1 MFYLTNPD
9 VREADVFTRMPE
21 KFRKPDVRTEWA
33 RANRGGMVTDS
44 FLEGPVWDPAGYLF
58 VTDIPHGRI
67 FRISPSGDWDLVVEY
82 DGEPNGMKRFD
93 AAHLIIT
100 DYRNGLMLLD
110 IERGEIR
117 PYLERRNTERF
128 KGVNDLTFDSAGNIY
143 FTDQGR
149 PGCTIRRAACIGS
162 RRTASS
168 TCCSAPAR
176 ARTGSCCRAT
186 RRCCSSR

>member
-82 DGEPNGMKRFD
+82 DGEPNGMKRFAHASSSAHACSAT
-93 AAHLIIT
+93 AAAFAPT
-100 DYRNGLMLLD
+100 AARTAM
-110 IERGEIR
+110 
-117 PYLERRNTERF
+117 P
-128 KGVNDLTFDSAGNIY
+128 
-143 FTDQGR
+143 
-149 PGCTIRRAACIGS
+149 RAAA
-162 RRTASS
+162 AS
-168 TCCSAPAR
+168 
-176 ARTGSCCRAT
+176 
-186 RRCCSSR
+186 